1 MKEFKFTIDGHKFST
16 TVNELGG
23 DLAEVTVNGT
33 TFKVQIEK
41 SESAAARQSVH
52 QVVSAAQQPATAPAA
67 GGAVQ
72 VVKSPL
78 PGSIVKVN
86 VKVGDTVKVGD
97 ELLTMESMKMENS
110 VKSEFAGVVKAVYA
124 EPGKNVMQEDKLIEI
139 AAAGAPATAPQPAP
153 APKTEAPKPAPA
165 PQPSPAPQPAAAP
178 AAGVKVTSPLPG
190 SIVKVLV
197 SDGQAVKRGDTLLVL
212 ESMKMENP
220 VLAEQDGVVKQIAV
234 SAGQNVMQDDLLIV
248 LG

>member
-1 MKEFKFTIDGHKFST
+1 MKEFKFVIDGHKFTT
-16 TVNELGG
+16 TVNELEGNM
-23 DLAEVTVNGT
+23 AEVTVNGT
-33 TFKVQIEK
+33 AFKVQIEK
-41 SESAAARQSVH
+41 DEPAARPTVH
-52 QVVSAAQQPATAPAA
+52 QVVSAAQQPAAASAA

-139 AAAGAPATAPQPAP
+139 AATGAPAAAPQPAP
-153 APKTEAPKPAPA
+153 APKAEAPKLAPAPAPAPKPA
-165 PQPSPAPQPAAAP
+165 AAP
-178 AAGVKVTSPLPG
+178 VAGQKVTSPLPG

-197 SDGQAVKRGDTLLVL
+197 SEGQVVKKGDILLIL

-220 VLAEQDGVVKQIAV
+220 VLAEQDGTVKQVAV

>member
-1 MKEFKFTIDGHKFST
+1 MKEFKFVIDGHQFTT
-16 TVNELGG
+16 TVNELEGN
-23 DLAEVTVNGT
+23 LAEVTVNGT

-41 SESAAARQSVH
+41 DQPAARPTVH
-52 QVVSAAQQPATAPAA
+52 QVVSASQQAAAAPAA

-86 VKVGDTVKVGD
+86 IKAGDTVKVGD

-110 VKSEFAGVVKAVYA
+110 VKSEYAGVVKAVYA
-124 EPGKNVMQEDKLIEI
+124 EPGMNVMQEDKLVEI
-139 AAAGAPATAPQPAP
+139 AASAAP
-153 APKTEAPKPAPA
+153 APKAEAPKPAPKPAEA
-165 PQPSPAPQPAAAP
+165 PKPAAATV
-178 AAGVKVTSPLPG
+178 AGMKVTSPLPG
-190 SIVKVLV
+190 SVVKVAV
-197 SDGQAVKRGDTLLVL
+197 SEGQTVKKGDTLLIL